1 MVDGEM
7 VESNPQQKLSV
18 DTLHRP
24 LLFWSLPFVFLYFG
38 LPIISKAFGASA
50 FEIGGLFS
58 VFTITS
64 LIIRPIVGWALDR
77 FGRKS
82 FFVLALCIY
91 ALSMAAFAFADSVNG
106 LYIARMIEGV
116 GSAFLWSTTYTIVSD
131 LTKPEDRGRAMGRVD
146 EITARGGII
155 GVFVAFLI
163 MSYFPENVGW
173 QISFVGFAIMTGVG
187 AWLARKN
194 VPETKPAQR
203 VIQGK
208 TKMSSHLIRLMI
220 IVFVTGLSEAMLTPI
235 YLIYLQDKFTTDISA
250 LAWAFFPAGIVTAF
264 LAARLGGLSDL
275 FDRTKMMAVGL
286 AGAGV
291 LSLLLPGL
299 SSLIWL
305 AVLYTLSAVLWGI
318 SEPAESAMVADL
330 TGQQGRGLG
339 YGLYDFVGNLGVA
352 IGPVLG
358 GFLYSVAGQEIPF
371 YLNGIVL
378 LISALWVLLFLGS
391 GFQRKDS
398 SI

>member
-1 MVDGEM
+1 MMVNSEI
-7 VESNPQQKLSV
+7 VPSNPQQNPSV

-50 FEIGGLFS
+50 LEIGGLFS
-58 VFTITS
+58 IFTITT
-64 LIIRPIVGWALDR
+64 LILRPIIGWALDR
-77 FGRKS
+77 FGRKL

-91 ALSMAAFAFADSVNG
+91 ALAMVAFAFADSVNG
-106 LYIARMIEGV
+106 LYIARMIQGA
-116 GSAFLWSTTYTIVSD
+116 GSAFLWSTTYTIVAD

-163 MSYFPENVGW
+163 MSNFPDNVGW
-173 QISFVGFAIMTGVG
+173 QISFVGFAMMTVIG

-194 VPETKPAQR
+194 VPETRPVQQMVQK
-203 VIQGK
+203 K
-208 TKMSSHLIRLMI
+208 TKMSSRLFRLMI

-286 AGAGV
+286 AGTGV

-299 SSLIWL
+299 PSLFWL
-305 AVLYTLSAVLWGI
+305 AVL
-318 SEPAESAMVADL
+318 
-330 TGQQGRGLG
+330 
-339 YGLYDFVGNLGVA
+339 
-352 IGPVLG
+352 
-358 GFLYSVAGQEIPF
+358 
-371 YLNGIVL
+371 
-378 LISALWVLLFLGS
+378 
-391 GFQRKDS
+391 
-398 SI
+398 